1 MKHLTLWFT
10 LALALVLPQSAH
22 ADELMMV
29 RMQKPFND
37 AMVILQDIIRAQG
50 YQVMRVQRVDVG
62 LQSRG
67 FATAEY
73 RVVFFGKPAEVQQLG
88 QQYPDLLPY
97 LPLKIT
103 MIAEGD
109 STLAITNSPQLLGE
123 FYKAAGLQPVFK
135 RWEKDVRGILD
146 DLMLLGG

>member
-1 MKHLTLWFT
+1 
-10 LALALVLPQSAH
+10 
-22 ADELMMV
+22 LMMV

-37 AMVILQDIIRAQG
+37 AMVILQDIVRSQG

-73 RVVFFGKPAEVQQLG
+73 RVVFFGKPDETQQLAR
-88 QQYPDLLPY
+88 QYPELLPY

-109 STLAITNSPQLLGE
+109 STLAISNNPQLLSE
-123 FYKAAGLQPVFK
+123 FYQAAELQPVFE
-135 RWEKDVRGILD
+135 RWEKDVRSILD
-146 DLMLLGG
+146 DLMIIGG